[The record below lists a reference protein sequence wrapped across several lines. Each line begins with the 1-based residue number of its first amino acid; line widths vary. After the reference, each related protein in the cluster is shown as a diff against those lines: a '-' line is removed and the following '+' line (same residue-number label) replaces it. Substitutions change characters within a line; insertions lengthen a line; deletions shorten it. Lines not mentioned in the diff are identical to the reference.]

1 VVSEP
6 GGVACDALGELL
18 APVIAGGR
26 APSWSRQM
34 VLGPAPDICRLPAG
48 EPELPPEVSAD
59 VPRLDPV

>member
-1 VVSEP
+1 
-6 GGVACDALGELL
+6 
-18 APVIAGGR
+18 
-26 APSWSRQM
+26 M